1 MSYVRPRASFP
12 SHTQLGMHWHD
23 VVLLRATAP
32 RLLLASAEEEL
43 QGQAPMHADAEC
55 TRPPTCPLCPPGA
68 GYPGHN
74 TYMETC
80 MSARRRS
87 AWLARSARSKCFL
100 GANCPLRTTRLFNV
114 FGAFTLPL
122 HITVKGKNLR
132 HVHHRWR
139 IFYCS
144 PAVSMCQKADLRVT
158 MRTSPHVECEKQAIC
173 RPTLRQS
180 DISIK
185 VFFH

>member
-1 MSYVRPRASFP
+1 
-12 SHTQLGMHWHD
+12 
-23 VVLLRATAP
+23 
-32 RLLLASAEEEL
+32 
-43 QGQAPMHADAEC
+43 MHADAEC

-132 HVHHRWR
+132 T
-139 IFYCS
+139 CAS
-144 PAVSMCQKADLRVT
+144 PLTDGFPVPQASRYTQKKADLRVT

-173 RPTLRQS
+173 RPALRQT